1 MIFSEFPFLRYS
13 FFFVF
18 GVLLYPITGFLP
30 IVWMIG
36 VLSAIYLIYIFLVIK
51 NKSNKSYSYRTAIPL
66 LAYMQLILCGI
77 IFTSLKDIKN
87 QKNHLIHFEGQ
98 GKFYLAVALA
108 NDDPKPNSIA
118 NRVKVISIM
127 DSLGQKLNLSGEVI
141 IYHKSDQIIIPGD
154 LMIISGMPQLISG
167 PKNPSEFNY
176 QKFMLRQQLAHS
188 HFIGEKFLKVGNV
201 SVQPVEDFF
210 LGLRSRIMATMDSLI
225 IDPHANQVAKAL
237 LLGQKKN
244 LDKEINEAYVTAG
257 AMHVLAVSGLH
268 VGIIYGFFFL
278 FIKPYRLKI
287 WKRVIYLSIII
298 LLIWAYALLTGMSPS
313 VMRAATMF
321 SLMALAQMKS
331 RNPSIFNAIALSAL
345 ILLLYD
351 PFLIY
356 AVGFQL
362 SYLALT
368 GILLIQPILVKLWVP
383 KSKIMDYLWQI
394 STVGIAA
401 QFMTFPISAYY
412 FHVFP
417 TYFILSNLIVIPGA
431 FLIMAFGVPFMLF
444 SEIKLLAEPLAWVT
458 EKLICLVNLL
468 IFKIQ
473 DFPYSKIDQIFLKVD
488 FMIIYWVILTLVLLI
503 CIKPQKNYLYITLF
517 VLLVYGAFGILT
529 VIVKPDSSLII
540 YSTKSGLAIDYKG
553 LYFFDHEL
561 DVADLE
567 YKVLPNRKAN
577 EVNESLPMV
586 WFENDSEWL
595 VPLPDQKEYFK
606 ISKSKYF
613 ITNTQLFVVQK
624 FVNGQWESAN
634 EQDSLRIGETAYKLR
649 FKE

>member
-1 MIFSEFPFLRYS
+1 MMFSEFPFLRYS
-13 FFFVF
+13 FFFVL
-18 GVLLYPITGFLP
+18 GVLLYPVFGFLP
-30 IVWMIG
+30 NVWLVG
-36 VLSAIYLIYIFLVIK
+36 FLSTTYLIYIVLVMR
-51 NKSNKSYSYRTAIPL
+51 NKSKNTYSFRNAIPL
-66 LAYMQLILCGI
+66 LAYLQLILCGI

-87 QKNHLIHFEGQ
+87 QKNHLIHYEGQ
-98 GKFYLAVALA
+98 GKSYLAVALA
-108 NDDPKPNSIA
+108 NDDPKPNSTA
-118 NRVKVISIM
+118 NRVEVLSII
-127 DSLGQKLNLSGEVI
+127 DSLGQLTSINGEVI
-141 IYHKSDQIIIPGD
+141 IYHKSEQSISPGD
-154 LMIISGMPQLISG
+154 LMIISGMPQLISP
-167 PKNPSEFNY
+167 PKNPHEFNY
-176 QKFMLRQQLAHS
+176 QKFMLRQQVGHS

-210 LGLRSRIMATMDSLI
+210 LRLRSRIMANMDSLI

-244 LDKEINEAYVTAG
+244 LEKEINEAYVTAG

-278 FIKPYRLKI
+278 FIKPYRLTI
-287 WKRVIYLSIII
+287 WKRIVYLSLII

-345 ILLLYD
+345 ILLLFD

-368 GILLIQPILVKLWVP
+368 GILLIQPLLVKLWVP
-383 KSKIMDYLWQI
+383 KSKIVDYIWQI

-401 QFMTFPISAYY
+401 QLMTFPISAYY

-417 TYFILSNLIVIPGA
+417 TYFILSNIIVIPGA
-431 FLIMAFGVPFMLF
+431 FLIMAFGVPFMIF
-444 SEIKLLAEPLAWVT
+444 SEIKLLAVPLAWMT

-473 DFPYSKIDQIFLKVD
+473 DFPYSKIDEIFLKVD
-488 FMIIYWVILTLVLLI
+488 FMIVYWVILAMVILLCTKPHKYYLYFTLVVMLM
-503 CIKPQKNYLYITLF
+503 
-517 VLLVYGAFGILT
+517 YGGFGILR
-529 VIVKPDSSLII
+529 VFVNSDSEMII
-540 YSTKSGLAIDYKG
+540 YNTKSGLAIDYKSH
-553 LYFFDHEL
+553 YFFDYEL
-561 DVADLE
+561 DVTELE
-567 YKVLPNRKAN
+567 YKVLPNRKLKQ
-577 EVNESLPMV
+577 VYKSFPLV
-586 WFENDSEWL
+586 GFENNKERL
-595 VPLPDQKEYFK
+595 LLLPDQKEYLRV
-606 ISKSKYF
+606 SMSNYF
-613 ITNTQLFVVQK
+613 TANTEFFSVYK
-624 FVNGQWESAN
+624 FVNDQWETSN
-634 EQDSLRIGETAYKLR
+634 EQDSLRIGDVTYKLR

>member
-1 MIFSEFPFLRYS
+1 MLFSEFPFLRYS
-13 FFFVF
+13 FFFLI
-18 GVLLYPITGFLP
+18 GVLLYPFIGFLP
-30 IVWMIG
+30 DIW
-36 VLSAIYLIYIFLVIK
+36 LLAFLCTIYLIYIVLVIRNNAK
-51 NKSNKSYSYRTAIPL
+51 NTFSFRNVIPV
-66 LAYMQLILCGI
+66 LAYLQLIFCGVI
-77 IFTSLKDIKN
+77 VTSLKDIKN

-98 GKFYLAVALA
+98 IKSYLAVSLA

-118 NRVKVISIM
+118 NRVKVLAVK
-127 DSLGQKLNLSGEVI
+127 DSLGRKARVNGEVI
-141 IYHKSDQIIIPGD
+141 IYHKREQSILPGD
-154 LMIISGMPQLISG
+154 LMIISGMPQLISY
-167 PKNPSEFNY
+167 PKNPHEFNY
-176 QKFMLRQQLAHS
+176 QKFMLRQQVGHS
-188 HFIGEKFLKVGNV
+188 HFVGEKFLKVGNV
-201 SVQPVEDFF
+201 STQPIEDFF
-210 LGLRSRIMATMDSLI
+210 LSLRSRIMTNMDSLI
-225 IDPHANQVAKAL
+225 IDSHANQVAKAL

-244 LDKEINEAYVTAG
+244 LEKEINEAYVTAG

-278 FIKPYRLKI
+278 FIKPFRLKI
-287 WKRVIYLSIII
+287 WKRVIYLSFIII
-298 LLIWAYALLTGMSPS
+298 LIWVYALLTGMSPS

-356 AVGFQL
+356 SVGFQL

-368 GILLIQPILVKLWVP
+368 GILLIQPILVKLWDP
-383 KSKIMDYLWQI
+383 KSKIVDYVWQI

-401 QFMTFPISAYY
+401 QLMTFPISAYY

-444 SEIKLLAEPLAWVT
+444 SEIKLLAVPLAWMT
-458 EKLICLVNLL
+458 EKLICLVNFL

-473 DFPYSKIDQIFLKVD
+473 DFPYSKIDEIFLKVD
-488 FMIIYWVILTLVLLI
+488 FMIVYWVILTLVLLL
-503 CIKPQKNYLYITLF
+503 CIKPHKYYLYSILF
-517 VLLVYGAFGILT
+517 VLLVNGAFGVIKVIL
-529 VIVKPDSSLII
+529 KPDSSLVI
-540 YSTKSGLAIDYKG
+540 YSTKSGLSIDYKG

-586 WFENDSEWL
+586 WFDNEKEWL
-595 VPLPDQKEYFK
+595 VPLPDQKEYLK
-606 ISKSKYF
+606 ISKSKHF
-613 ITNTQLFVVQK
+613 IANTKLFAVHK
-624 FVNGQWESAN
+624 FVNDQWETAN